1 DLCIAIL
8 KIQPDVKILGLS
20 SSNHPVQI
28 NQLMTNGAKGYLLK
42 TTNPSEI
49 AEAIRQ
55 VFNGNIFI
63 CKEAGNILFSKSVI
77 HSTAL
82 RLTKRELE
90 ILKLLAERMTAPKL
104 AEKLH
109 LSQLTVESH
118 RRNIM
123 AKLKVKNTAMLIRV
137 AVDNNLI

>member
-1 DLCIAIL
+1 MIRAVMIGSTKTGVLHPFETEIQSHAFYKSEL
-8 KIQPDVKILGLS
+8 NTFLFAKIYRS
-20 SSNHPVQI
+20 
-28 NQLMTNGAKGYLLK
+28 
-42 TTNPSEI
+42 
-49 AEAIRQ
+49 
-55 VFNGNIFI
+55 
-63 CKEAGNILFSKSVI
+63 
-77 HSTAL
+77 
-82 RLTKRELE
+82 
-90 ILKLLAERMTAPKL
+90 ILKLLAEGMTAPEL